1 MNKPLTDLHQLQQAI
16 LMQRLQKRVR
26 QAASQA
32 RSQPQIALADRQQ
45 PLALSHA
52 QQRLWFLTEL
62 DQAASIAYH
71 IPAQLRLSGR
81 LDVAAFKATLNRIV
95 ARHESLRTRFV
106 KVDGVPVQQI
116 DAADV
121 GLALTQTD
129 LSDLPAGQ
137 HASAVQRLSDDEA
150 IRPFDLANDAPI
162 RGQLLRLGAEE
173 HVLLLTQHHIV
184 SDGWSIGVLVRELSA
199 LYGALVQQQPDPL
212 PPLAIQYADYAAW
225 QRQWLQSE
233 VPQTQAGWWQ
243 QQLAGA
249 PALLE
254 LPTDRVRPARQSYAG
269 GSVPLLLDTTL
280 TAALKALAQR
290 HGATLFMTLLAGWA
304 TLLARL
310 AGQDD
315 VVIGTPVANRQRP
328 EVEGLIGF
336 FVNTLALRV
345 RFERDPT
352 VAELLAQVKSAT
364 LGAHDRQDLPFE
376 QVVEAL
382 QPARSM
388 SHSPLFQVLFSL
400 DNAPAGGALQ
410 LPGLSI
416 DSVQPTHN
424 TAQFDL
430 TLSLADSN
438 GELSGSLR
446 YASDLFDRASIE
458 RIGGHFTT
466 LLRALVADDHA
477 RVASLPLLS
486 PDQRQALLHDFNAAP
501 APATAAEEQGALL

>member
-1 MNKPLTDLHQLQQAI
+1 MNNDKQTLQQLKRAVM
-16 LMQRLQKRVR
+16 LQRLQQSQGQR
-26 QAASQA
+26 AAA
-32 RSQPQIALADRQQ
+32 PAEAPIAACDRDA
-45 PLALSHA
+45 PLALSFA
-52 QQRLWFLTEL
+52 QQRLWFLDQLDHAAGAAYHMPAALHLHGRL
-62 DQAASIAYH
+62 DQALLQQA
-71 IPAQLRLSGR
+71 
-81 LDVAAFKATLNRIV
+81 LNRIV

-106 KVDGVPVQQI
+106 KVDGAPVQQI
-116 DAADV
+116 DGTDI
-121 GLALTQTD
+121 GLPLAISD
-129 LSDLPAGQ
+129 LSDLPVQQRAG
-137 HASAVQRLSDDEA
+137 AVQQLSDAEA
-150 IRPFDLANDAPI
+150 VRPFDLANDPLI

-184 SDGWSIGVLVRELSA
+184 SDGWSLGVLVRELSA
-199 LYGALVQQQPDPL
+199 LYCSLHGATDRL
-212 PPLAIQYADYAAW
+212 PPLPIQYADYAAW
-225 QRQWLQSE
+225 QRQWLQGELS
-233 VPQTQAGWWQ
+233 QTQAAWWR

-249 PALLE
+249 SALLE
-254 LPTDRVRPARQSYAG
+254 LPTDRVRPVRQSYAG

-280 TAALKALAQR
+280 TTALKALAQR

-304 TLLARL
+304 TLLGRL

-315 VVIGTPVANRQRP
+315 VVVGTPVANRRRA

-352 VAELLAQVKSAT
+352 VAELLAQVKAHT
-364 LGAHDRQDLPFE
+364 LGAYDHQDLPFE

-388 SHSPLFQVLFSL
+388 SHSPLFQVLLTL
-400 DNAPAGGALQ
+400 DNAPAGALQ
-410 LPGLSI
+410 LPGLTITAAETRQHS
-416 DSVQPTHN
+416 
-424 TAQFDL
+424 AQFDL
-430 TLSLADSN
+430 ALSLTESE
-438 GELSGSLR
+438 GQLIGSLR
-446 YASDLFDRASIE
+446 YASDLFDRASVE

-466 LLRALVADDHA
+466 LLRTLVADDHA